1 MNELETTNE
10 NLKILFK
17 NYRSKMKRKL
27 SNFNRNLLKEWI
39 FSEKR
44 ENNLRKFPR
53 KVKKTF

>member
-27 SNFNRNLLKEWI
+27 SNFNRNLLKE
-39 FSEKR
+39 
-44 ENNLRKFPR
+44 
-53 KVKKTF
+53 